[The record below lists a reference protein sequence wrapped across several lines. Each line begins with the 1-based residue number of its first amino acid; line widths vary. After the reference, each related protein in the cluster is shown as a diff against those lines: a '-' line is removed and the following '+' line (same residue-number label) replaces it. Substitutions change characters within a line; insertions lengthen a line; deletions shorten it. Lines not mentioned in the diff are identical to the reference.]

1 MSDAV
6 PGEDNEMADQQPD
19 LEGANEALKQTSE
32 VAKQLVTL
40 ATAVIGGF
48 VAAIKAQLI
57 SIAQDPTW
65 IVGVFFAA
73 MILVIVFSFLLQLA
87 IAGVQDAKSFPDRTD
102 ASKEAASNPSIYASN
117 IRGLL
122 SLMLVAFVVSMVA
135 LSALVFF

>member
-1 MSDAV
+1 MSDAA
-6 PGEDNEMADQQPD
+6 PGEDNEMADPKID

-57 SIAQDPTW
+57 SIEQDPTW
-65 IVGVFFAA
+65 IVVVFFAA

-87 IAGVQDAKSFPDRTD
+87 IAGVHDAKSFPDRTE
-102 ASKEAASNPSIYASN
+102 ASKAAASNPSVYASN
-117 IRGLL
+117 VRTLL
-122 SLMLVAFVVSMVA
+122 SFMLTSFVVSMVA